1 MKILYKPIFLTL
13 LLLIFIFSCNNK
25 TTDPTSNNGGNDNGN
40 ITSKFDPSEVEI
52 LIPVTYYLTSRVSG
66 NLTSFKSVQSET
78 GKTVYEIPITF
89 NDERLLDEIDYIRV
103 SYKGVN
109 VRETALT
116 EYRKEDLGDYL
127 KTYLVSLT
135 NESSGEVNELYLGL
149 YTELQFSKYMVKHA
163 YSYDAFSLVY
173 NDTLNCYTNSRYG
186 YYPLSKY
193 DNYNKE
199 QLKKDTISAF
209 NEYVAIPSLDY
220 TRYYP
225 RYDYEFIGDFLV
237 EDNVADD
244 EINEWMRPAANY
256 KRLTFKVKPRAFK
269 GYRFTDKENIKEYSV
284 LVYLKKDE

>member
-149 YTELQFSKYMVKHA
+149 YTELQFSKYMVKKV
-163 YSYDAFSLVY
+163 YTDTFSLIYNY
-173 NDTLNCYTNSRYG
+173 NDTLNYYTNSSYG
-186 YYPLSKY
+186 ALSKFENY
-193 DNYNKE
+193 DKE

-209 NEYVAIPSLDY
+209 NEFVTKPNFDLTS
-220 TRYYP
+220 YYP

-269 GYRFTDKENIKEYSV
+269 GYRFTDKENLKEYSV

>member
-1 MKILYKPIFLTL
+1 MKRLYKPIFLTL
-13 LLLIFIFSCNNK
+13 LLLIFVFSCNKK
-25 TTDPTSNNGGNDNGN
+25 TTDPTSDNSGGNT
-40 ITSKFDPSEVEI
+40 TSKFDPSEVEI
-52 LIPVTYYLTSRVSG
+52 LIPVTYYLNSRVSG

-135 NESSGEVNELYLGL
+135 DESSGEVNELYLGL
-149 YTELQFSKYMVKHA
+149 YTELQFSKYMVKRSA
-163 YSYDAFSLVY
+163 IDLCTFDY
-173 NDTLNCYTNSRYG
+173 NDTLGYYTNSYSYRN
-186 YYPLSKY
+186 PSLKKY
-193 DNYNKE
+193 EQYDKI
-199 QLKKDTISAF
+199 QLKNDIITAF
-209 NEYVAIPSLDY
+209 NESVIRPDY
-220 TRYYP
+220 STPYYP

-237 EDNVADD
+237 EDNVADN

-269 GYRFTDKENIKEYSV
+269 GYRFTDKENLKEYSV

>member
-52 LIPVTYYLTSRVSG
+52 LIPVTYYLNSRVSG

-149 YTELQFSKYMVKHA
+149 YTELQFSKYMVKKV
-163 YSYDAFSLVY
+163 YSGTFSLVY
-173 NDTLNCYTNSRYG
+173 NDTLNCYTNMDYG
-186 YYPLSKY
+186 YIALSKFENY
-193 DNYNKE
+193 DKE

-209 NEYVAIPSLDY
+209 NEFVTKPNFDLTS
-220 TRYYP
+220 YYP

-269 GYRFTDKENIKEYSV
+269 GYRFTDKENLKEYSV

>member
-52 LIPVTYYLTSRVSG
+52 LIPVTYYLNSRVSG

-149 YTELQFSKYMVKHA
+149 YTELQFSKYMVKKV
-163 YSYDAFSLVY
+163 YTDTFSLIYNY
-173 NDTLNCYTNSRYG
+173 NDTLNYYTNSSYG
-186 YYPLSKY
+186 ALSKFENY
-193 DNYNKE
+193 DKE

-209 NEYVAIPSLDY
+209 NEFVTKPNFDLTS
-220 TRYYP
+220 YYP

-269 GYRFTDKENIKEYSV
+269 GYRFTDKENLKEYSV

>member
-13 LLLIFIFSCNNK
+13 LLLIFIFSCNKK

-52 LIPVTYYLTSRVSG
+52 LIPVTYYLNSRVSG

-109 VRETALT
+109 VRDTALT

-149 YTELQFSKYMVKHA
+149 YTELQFSKYMVKNA
-163 YSYDAFSLVY
+163 GNYSTMFKLVY
-173 NDTLNCYTNSRYG
+173 NDTLNCYTNRDYG
-186 YYPLSKY
+186 YIRLSEFENY
-193 DNYNKE
+193 DKE

-209 NEYVAIPSLDY
+209 NESVIRPDY
-220 TRYYP
+220 SSIYYP

>member
-1 MKILYKPIFLTL
+1 MKRLYKPIFLTL
-13 LLLIFIFSCNNK
+13 LLLIFVFSCNKK
-25 TTDPTSNNGGNDNGN
+25 TTDPTSDNSGGNT
-40 ITSKFDPSEVEI
+40 TSKFDPSEVEI
-52 LIPVTYYLTSRVSG
+52 LIPVTYYLNSRVSG

-149 YTELQFSKYMVKHA
+149 YTELQFSKYMVKRSA
-163 YSYDAFSLVY
+163 IDLFSIIY
-173 NDTLNCYTNSRYG
+173 NDTLGYYTNDNENYLPPS
-186 YYPLSKY
+186 LNKY
-193 DNYNKE
+193 EQYDKT
-199 QLKKDTISAF
+199 QLKNDIITAL
-209 NEYVAIPSLDY
+209 NESVMRPNLVMPY
-220 TRYYP
+220 YYP

-237 EDNVADD
+237 EDNVSKD
-244 EINEWMRPAANY
+244 EILEWMNPADY

-269 GYRFTDKENIKEYSV
+269 GYRFTDKENLKEYSAII
-284 LVYLKKDE
+284 YLDKNN